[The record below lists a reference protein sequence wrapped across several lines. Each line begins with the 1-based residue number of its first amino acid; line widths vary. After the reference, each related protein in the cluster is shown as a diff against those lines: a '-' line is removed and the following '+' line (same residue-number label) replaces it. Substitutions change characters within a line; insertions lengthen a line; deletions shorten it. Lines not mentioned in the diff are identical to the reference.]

1 MRSDGPSRG
10 SLAQPAAVRPPQRV
24 PLWRNPNV
32 RAVAFQA
39 VAIVAI
45 LLLAIYLVSTTMD
58 NLEQRGIRSGFGFL
72 DNEAGFRIGET
83 LIPYSASDSYAR
95 AFLVGL
101 LNTIYVSALGIVLA
115 TIIGI
120 VVGIARLS
128 RNWLIARLASA
139 FVETVRNIP
148 LLLQLFF
155 WYAAITSLLPAVRDA
170 VALLPGFYLSKSG
183 LMFPVVKVG
192 SAVPF
197 IGIALL
203 LGIVASLAFRVW
215 AKRRQDRTGERT
227 PVLLVNAALIV
238 GFLFVA
244 WLVSGAPM
252 ELDVP
257 EKGRFTYSGGSSV
270 TPEFL
275 ALLLGLTIYTS
286 GFIAEI
292 VRSGILAVPWGQTEA
307 ARALGLGRGPILRLV
322 VLPQALRVIV
332 PPLTSQYLNLTKNS
346 SLAVA
351 IGYPDLVSVANT
363 SLNQTGQAIEC
374 ISIMMAI
381 YLTLSLSTSA
391 FMNWYNRRVA
401 LVER

>member
-1 MRSDGPSRG
+1 MARETASGSAATLRPARS
-10 SLAQPAAVRPPQRV
+10 V
-24 PLWRNPNV
+24 PLWRNPDA
-32 RAVAFQA
+32 RAIAFQA
-39 VAIVAI
+39 IAIVGII
-45 LLLAIYLVSTTMD
+45 LLAVYLVSTTLT

-83 LIPYSASDSYAR
+83 LIPYRASDSYAH
-95 AFLVGL
+95 AFLVGVI
-101 LNTIYVSALGIVLA
+101 NTVYVSMLGIVLA
-115 TIIGI
+115 TIIGV
-120 VVGIARLS
+120 VVGISRLS
-128 RNWLIARLASA
+128 HNWLIARLASA

-155 WYAAITSLLPAVRDA
+155 WYAAITSLLPAVSDA
-170 VALLPGFYLSKSG
+170 VIVLPGFFLSKSG
-183 LMFPVVKVG
+183 LMFPVLD
-192 SAVPF
+192 F
-197 IGIALL
+197 
-203 LGIVASLAFRVW
+203 GIVLAFMGVALVLGVAAAVGYSKW
-215 AKRRQDRTGERT
+215 AKKRQDRTGEQS
-227 PVLLVNAALIV
+227 PVFLVGAALII
-238 GFLFVA
+238 GLPILA
-244 WLVSGAPM
+244 WLLGGAPTSV
-252 ELDVP
+252 DIP
-257 EKGRFTYSGGSSV
+257 EKGRFTYTGGSSV

-307 ARALGLGRGPILRLV
+307 ASAIGLSRGRVLRLV